1 MEVYQNKIVR
11 EKNDTIE
18 ITLKE
23 GKTALVCLNG
33 FQNSDTHDA
42 TSMMEYFNE
51 NFRSDYPSCEIIP
64 VHLFYPAEKDTHSK
78 KYFEKQIDTKLKELI
93 KEDYNIILLGY
104 SFSASLASKM
114 AYKYRTHIMKLVLVA
129 PVYDTVVNGMIP
141 HYIKYA
147 WKFHKLSK
155 KYGKRAA
162 NTIGRKTTKG
172 LPGLLI
178 AIFHSVLADR
188 HYFRKVTTD
197 TLIIRGFDDILCTEH
212 SLRKVDKK
220 IKGEHMSYQYPKMSH
235 GIMKSIKE
243 NGAVY
248 DDILHFAFSTP
259 RLYDDTK
266 VKLETKVRIIE
277 KYDEDGNRIPTFNE
291 IFNQL
296 DPNAAEEDRQDQD
309 AY

>member
-11 EKNDTIE
+11 ERNDTIE
-18 ITLKE
+18 IRRPET
-23 GKTALVCLNG
+23 KTALVCLNG

-42 TSMMEYFNE
+42 TSMMEYFDE
-51 NFRSDYPSCEIIP
+51 NFRSDFKECEIVP
-64 VHLFYPAEKDTHSK
+64 VHLFYPAEKETHHK
-78 KYFEKQIDTKLKELI
+78 RYFEKQIDTKLKELI
-93 KEDYNIILLGY
+93 DNGYDIILLGY

-114 AYKYRTHIMKLVLVA
+114 SVKYKAYVRKLILVA

-178 AIFHSVLADR
+178 SIFHSVLADR
-188 HYFRKVTTD
+188 HYFRKVTCD
-197 TLIIRGFDDILCTEH
+197 TLIIRGFDDLLCTEH
-212 SLRKVDKK
+212 SLRKVDSK
-220 IKGEHMSYQYPKMSH
+220 IKGQHLSYQYPKMSH
-235 GIMKSIKE
+235 GIMKSIRE

-266 VKLETKVRIIE
+266 VKLEKKVRTIE

-291 IFNQL
+291 IFTQL
-296 DPNAAEEDRQDQD
+296 DPDAVEEERKDSD
-309 AY
+309 AI